1 MWEAYGTRSS
11 VKAVQAGVPDFFV
24 YKCVDTFLFQHDL
37 ELQYV
42 EGDGNCLTNSVI
54 AQLAMETDPGA
65 KELYTQ
71 IYLRRSVIRHLIANW
86 KVLGE
91 EITEDIRMLYG
102 RPDSELNDKPLLKRK
117 GKGKNRMDEYGFT
130 VKEWCE
136 FMIKDKSWCD
146 AIFIKLIASMWG
158 CKISVLRADNLNA
171 VTYRYEGHFKDAEI
185 RLLYNGNPTKGHYS
199 PIGECEKN
207 LNYTSNDINAVVFT
221 RNYRKR
227 IDLDERLKRCDS
239 IWNLDNEKKIFTKKR
254 GYNFVEE
261 DKEDE
266 RDDSKNKKD
275 GEKGKMLL
283 EDDEMVVKKKEFNEM
298 KKKIRDLEKRVEE
311 LEKDDETEGQ
321 KRVIMHDN
329 EILIKTE
336 HYNSLNK
343 RCLDLEK
350 EVEELKGGEGMV
362 IVEDKNIKALEGE
375 IEHVRKNL
383 SLLAQGKELEVELT
397 ARPTPRKRR
406 SSQGDEPPSKLVSK
420 MVAQKTPE
428 VEKDMP
434 EEQPT
439 YEKDDTVCKICDID
453 QESHERLIKHNK
465 KYHENKSYFTC
476 NDCGKGFIT
485 SDGYRRHMEGHSL
498 SKRLKCTFPDCT
510 KTFTSTLT
518 RKAHFKNVH
527 MVKGPRIPCKFKDE
541 GCTKDFS
548 TKGIMQEHSFKCTK
562 NPDVKELK
570 CDLCGMGG
578 FYMPKRVLQHKR
590 KCHGWD

>member
-11 VKAVQAGVPDFFV
+11 VKAVQAGVLDFFV
-24 YKCVDTFLFQHDL
+24 YKCVNTFLFQHDL

-54 AQLAMETDPGA
+54 AQLAMEMDPGA

-71 IYLRRSVIRHLIANW
+71 IYLHRSVIRHLIANW
-86 KVLGE
+86 NVLGE
-91 EITEDIRMLYG
+91 EITEDIRMLYR
-102 RPDSELNDKPLLKRK
+102 RPDSELNGKPLLKQK
-117 GKGKNRMDEYGFT
+117 SKGKNRMDEYGFT

-136 FMIKDKSWCD
+136 FMIKDKSWYD

-158 CKISVLRADNLNA
+158 CKISVLRADNLNV
-171 VTYRYEGHFKDAEI
+171 VTYRYEGDFKDAEI

-207 LNYTSNDINAVVFT
+207 LNYMSNDINAVVFT
-221 RNYRKR
+221 CNYRKR

-239 IWNLDNEKKIFTKKR
+239 IWNLDNEKKIFTKKH
-254 GYNFVEE
+254 GYNFVKE
-261 DKEDE
+261 DKEEE
-266 RDDSKNKKD
+266 RADSKKKHA

-298 KKKIRDLEKRVEE
+298 TKKIRDLEKRVEE
-311 LEKDDETEGQ
+311 LEKEEETEGQ
-321 KRVIMHDN
+321 KRVIMHDG
-329 EILIKTE
+329 EMLIKTE

-383 SLLAQGKELEVELT
+383 SLLAQGKELEVEPT

-420 MVAQKTPE
+420 MVAQKTPD

-453 QESHERLIKHNK
+453 QESHERLIKHNQ

-485 SDGYRRHMEGHSL
+485 SDGYRCHMEGHSL

-541 GCTKDFS
+541 GCMKDFS

-570 CDLCGMGG
+570 CDLCGMGR
-578 FYMPKRVLQHKR
+578 FYMPK
-590 KCHGWD
+590 

>member
-1 MWEAYGTRSS
+1 MWETYGTRSS

-102 RPDSELNDKPLLKRK
+102 RPDSELNGKPLLKRK

-158 CKISVLRADNLNA
+158 CKISVLRADNLNS

-239 IWNLDNEKKIFTKKR
+239 IWNLDNEKKIFTKKH
-254 GYNFVEE
+254 GYNFFEE

-266 RDDSKNKKD
+266 RDDSKKKKD

-298 KKKIRDLEKRVEE
+298 KKKIRVLEKRVEE

-329 EILIKTE
+329 EMLIKTE

-350 EVEELKGGEGMV
+350 EVEELKGGRRNGNSGGQEY
-362 IVEDKNIKALEGE
+362 
-375 IEHVRKNL
+375 
-383 SLLAQGKELEVELT
+383 QG
-397 ARPTPRKRR
+397 
-406 SSQGDEPPSKLVSK
+406 S
-420 MVAQKTPE
+420 
-428 VEKDMP
+428 
-434 EEQPT
+434 
-439 YEKDDTVCKICDID
+439 
-453 QESHERLIKHNK
+453 
-465 KYHENKSYFTC
+465 
-476 NDCGKGFIT
+476 
-485 SDGYRRHMEGHSL
+485 
-498 SKRLKCTFPDCT
+498 
-510 KTFTSTLT
+510 
-518 RKAHFKNVH
+518 
-527 MVKGPRIPCKFKDE
+527 
-541 GCTKDFS
+541 
-548 TKGIMQEHSFKCTK
+548 
-562 NPDVKELK
+562 
-570 CDLCGMGG
+570 
-578 FYMPKRVLQHKR
+578 
-590 KCHGWD
+590 

>member
-24 YKCVDTFLFQHDL
+24 YKCVDTYLFQHDL

-54 AQLAMETDPGA
+54 AQLAMEMDPGA

-86 KVLGE
+86 NVLGK

-102 RPDSELNDKPLLKRK
+102 RPDSELNGKPLLKWK
-117 GKGKNRMDEYGFT
+117 SKGKNRMDEYGFT

-158 CKISVLRADNLNA
+158 CKISVLRADNLNV
-171 VTYRYEGHFKDAEI
+171 VTYRYEGDFKDAEI

-254 GYNFVEE
+254 GYNFVKE
-261 DKEDE
+261 DKEEE
-266 RDDSKNKKD
+266 RADSKKKHD

-298 KKKIRDLEKRVEE
+298 TKKIRDLEKRVEE
-311 LEKDDETEGQ
+311 LEKDEETEGQ
-321 KRVIMHDN
+321 KRVIMHDG
-329 EILIKTE
+329 EMLIKTE

-350 EVEELKGGEGMV
+350 EVEELKGGDGMV
-362 IVEDKNIKALEGE
+362 IVEDKNIKALEGKV
-375 IEHVRKNL
+375 EHVRKNL

-397 ARPTPRKRR
+397 ARPTPRKKR
-406 SSQGDEPPSKLVSK
+406 SSQSDEPPSKLVSK
-420 MVAQKTPE
+420 MVAQKTPD

-453 QESHERLIKHNK
+453 QESHERLIKHNQ
-465 KYHENKSYFTC
+465 KYHENKSYFMC
-476 NDCGKGFIT
+476 KDCGKGFIT

-578 FYMPKRVLQHKR
+578 FYMPKRVLQHKQ

>member
-1 MWEAYGTRSS
+1 M
-11 VKAVQAGVPDFFV
+11 V
-24 YKCVDTFLFQHDL
+24 
-37 ELQYV
+37 
-42 EGDGNCLTNSVI
+42 
-54 AQLAMETDPGA
+54 
-65 KELYTQ
+65 
-71 IYLRRSVIRHLIANW
+71 
-86 KVLGE
+86 
-91 EITEDIRMLYG
+91 
-102 RPDSELNDKPLLKRK
+102 
-117 GKGKNRMDEYGFT
+117 
-130 VKEWCE
+130 
-136 FMIKDKSWCD
+136 KDKSWCD

-158 CKISVLRADNLNA
+158 CKISVLRADNLHV
-171 VTYRYEGHFKDAEI
+171 VTYRYEGDFKDAEI

-239 IWNLDNEKKIFTKKR
+239 IWNLDNEKKIFMKMR

-261 DKEDE
+261 DKEEE
-266 RDDSKNKKD
+266 RADSKKKHD

-283 EDDEMVVKKKEFNEM
+283 EDGEMVVKKKEFNEM
-298 KKKIRDLEKRVEE
+298 AKKIRDLEKRVEE
-311 LEKDDETEGQ
+311 LEKDEETEGQ
-321 KRVIMHDN
+321 KRVIMHDG
-329 EILIKTE
+329 EMLIKAE

-375 IEHVRKNL
+375 IEHVWKNL

-397 ARPTPRKRR
+397 ARPTPRKGR
-406 SSQGDEPPSKLVSK
+406 SSQGDESPSKLVSK
-420 MVAQKTPE
+420 MVAQKTPD

-453 QESHERLIKHNK
+453 QESHERLIKHNQ

-476 NDCGKGFIT
+476 NNCRKGFIT

-510 KTFTSTLT
+510 K
-518 RKAHFKNVH
+518 V
-527 MVKGPRIPCKFKDE
+527 P
-541 GCTKDFS
+541 
-548 TKGIMQEHSFKCTK
+548 
-562 NPDVKELK
+562 
-570 CDLCGMGG
+570 
-578 FYMPKRVLQHKR
+578 
-590 KCHGWD
+590 